1 MSEST
6 LRTIYNRIFYAK
18 AVIDNKLL
26 EKELEASS
34 RAAASSTIG
43 NHLLALT
50 SRNRYSKMRKSSENI
65 LKNAS
70 NKLGSLAAG
79 MESFAAELLLKNI
92 NKESIE
98 SYVESLVK
106 LELNKI
112 FQSIGIKNNNIDE
125 LELSGMKEDDIVAKE
140 EVIVDDKKLG
150 ELNEILQILAKY
162 SKDNLINFKHNSD
175 GTYSLIIKYYFK
187 YSFTY
192 KSSNKFLHDIKS
204 YIDNLLKICYNCTN
218 EIIKILNEIISIKI
232 GNENNK
238 LYDKYYSLFKELIKC
253 YLRENSRDKN
263 NEHALDEIKALEN
276 KNIGGKYSK
285 TKKPSVKK
293 APAKK
298 APVKKA
304 PAKKAPS
311 KKAPA
316 KKAPAKKAPAK
327 KAPAKKAPSKKAPAK
342 KAPVKKAPAKKAPA
356 KVNNNSI
363 ISYM

>member
-1 MSEST
+1 
-6 LRTIYNRIFYAK
+6 
-18 AVIDNKLL
+18 
-26 EKELEASS
+26 
-34 RAAASSTIG
+34 
-43 NHLLALT
+43 
-50 SRNRYSKMRKSSENI
+50 MRKSSENI

-70 NKLGSLAAG
+70 NKLERLA
-79 MESFAAELLLKNI
+79 EILKT
-92 NKESIE
+92 NKDRKGLE
-98 SYVESLVK
+98 SYVELYVK

-125 LELSGMKEDDIVAKE
+125 LSGMNEDDIVAKE
-140 EVIVDDKKLG
+140 EVIVDDKNLD

-162 SKDNLINFKHNSD
+162 SKHDLINFKHNYD
-175 GTYSLIIKYYFK
+175 GTYSLIIKYYFN

-204 YIDNLLKICYNCTN
+204 YIDYLLKICYNCTN
-218 EIIKILNEIISIKI
+218 EIREILTQIISIKI
-232 GNENNK
+232 GNENNT
-238 LYDKYYSLFKELIKC
+238 LYDEYYSLFKELIKC

-263 NEHALDEIKALEN
+263 NQHELNNQRALDEIIALEN

-298 APVKKA
+298 APA
-304 PAKKAPS
+304 

-327 KAPAKKAPSKKAPAK
+327 KAPAKKAPAKKAPA
-342 KAPVKKAPAKKAPA
+342 KKAPAKKAPA
-356 KVNNNSI
+356 KVNNKSI